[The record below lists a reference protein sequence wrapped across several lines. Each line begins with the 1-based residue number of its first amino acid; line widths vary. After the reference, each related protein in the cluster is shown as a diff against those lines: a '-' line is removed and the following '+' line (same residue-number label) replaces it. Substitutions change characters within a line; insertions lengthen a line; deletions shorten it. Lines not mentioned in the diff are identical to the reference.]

1 VLDRWFER
9 VAEAMRTL
17 DLVIFVPIEH
27 PERIDPSVFERPRL
41 RRRADD
47 ALREIVV
54 EDTWGFIPDAIEV
67 SGTTDERVSQVLTRF
82 ARGAASR

>member
-1 VLDRWFER
+1 
-9 VAEAMRTL
+9 MGTL
-17 DLVIFVPIEH
+17 DLVMFVPIEH
-27 PERIDPSVFERPRL
+27 PDRIDPSAIEQPRL

-67 SGTTDERVSQVLTRF
+67 SGTTDERVNQVLARF
-82 ARGAASR
+82 ARGVTSG